1 MFRYNPA
8 ANYQPN
14 GGQYLEILSGKDL
27 YKQTIVV
34 SAIENDGV
42 PLTFP
47 ARFPNIFVD
56 YPLGQMRV
64 ADKLWKNWNKAPMR
78 LWQTQ
83 LNFAVWCASSA
94 CGVSSAHLNYT
105 KHPMIRSVYHF
116 HVYYHMRRIL
126 KRLQVPLPHETGF
139 NEGDNPYTGSEF
151 FKICEDYRVPNDP
164 MKYQYE
170 KFYWTYQHGVHWP
183 DDYIGPDSM
192 TRWIIE
198 KSVGFTDVGL
208 LRISESVRVYA
219 DLILSPQASARSSI
233 IGNMAS
239 SLTAQ
244 SAFLNNF
251 ENIVNCSVNIQED
264 VKCYQET
271 LSYASSK
278 VDYSV
283 GENIFMLPTNM
294 ELRIRLRTVGYNNKI
309 LVSDKK
315 FNLRE
320 NDEVNSLETPAIK
333 NHKTNSLEIP
343 AIESHLNTARGLTH
357 TPTISHHEDEK
368 AVFILLLTGGFTV
381 CFFSMKVPPI

>member
-1 MFRYNPA
+1 MFRYNPK

-14 GGQYLEILSGKDL
+14 GGRYLQILSGKDL

-34 SAIENDGV
+34 SAVTHDGV

-64 ADKLWKNWNKAPMR
+64 VDKLWKNWNKAPLK

-83 LNFAVWCASSA
+83 LNFAVFCASSA

-105 KHPMIRSVYHF
+105 KHPMIRSVYRF
-116 HVYYHMRRIL
+116 HVYYHVRRIL
-126 KRLQVPLPHETGF
+126 KRLQTPLPHETGF
-139 NEGDNPYTGSEF
+139 NAADNPYTESEF

-164 MKYQYE
+164 MKYRDE
-170 KFYWTYQHGVHWP
+170 KFYWTYQRGVYWP

-192 TRWIIE
+192 TRCIIE
-198 KSVGFTDVGL
+198 KSQGFTDVGL
-208 LRISESVRVYA
+208 LKISESVRAYA
-219 DLILSPQASARSSI
+219 FLILSSQASARSSI
-233 IGNMAS
+233 IGNSAS

-251 ENIVNCSVNIQED
+251 ENVVNRKVDIRED
-264 VKCYQET
+264 VKRYQET
-271 LSYASSK
+271 HSYASSK

-283 GENIFMLPTNM
+283 GENLFMLPSNM
-294 ELRIRLRTVGYNNKI
+294 QLRIRSGTVGYNNKI

-315 FNLRE
+315 FNLGK
-320 NDEVNSLETPAIK
+320 NDEVNSPAIE
-333 NHKTNSLEIP
+333 TNSLETL

-357 TPTISHHEDEK
+357 APTISHEDKKPKITHSDEK
-368 AVFILLLTGGFTV
+368 IRLVLALAGGFAIWNT
-381 CFFSMKVPPI
+381 FR